1 MPRRSRLILACLLF
15 STSLFADD
23 AALWHEFG
31 LVRTDAGKQGSLSVT
46 RYRMKDVTGA
56 LAAWEW
62 LRSPQGRP
70 CEFAP
75 FCTVD
80 GQRTVINDDNYIVI
94 FDGGAPTKAQVES
107 ELKAL
112 PDKKDTSLPAI
123 LSYLPRQGL
132 TPDSARYVL
141 GPASL
146 AAFAP
151 ELASANPGFEQGAE
165 AQVASYQLNAQEQP
179 IRLALFYYATPEMAR
194 LHVVDFKL
202 LGNVIVKRSDVLVAV
217 VFGSA
222 SEKQADT
229 LLSRVQY
236 EAKITWNETPPPGP
250 IKPLFQ
256 LLKNIIYLSVL
267 LSALGLTA
275 GLLHAGTR
283 MYRRRFGTLDAD
295 EALTTLHLN

>member
-1 MPRRSRLILACLLF
+1 MPRRCGLILACLLF
-15 STSLFADD
+15 STSLWADD
-23 AALWHEFG
+23 AALWREFG
-31 LVRTDAGKQGSLSVT
+31 LVHTDAGKQGSLSVT

-70 CEFAP
+70 CELAP

-80 GQRTVINDDNYIVI
+80 GRRTVINEDNYIVI
-94 FDGGAPTKAQVES
+94 FDGVPFKAQVEN

-151 ELASANPGFEQGAE
+151 ELASANPGFEEGAE
-165 AQVASYQLNAQEQP
+165 AQVASYQLNAGEAP
-179 IRLALFYYATPEMAR
+179 IRLALFYYASPEMGR
-194 LHVVDFKL
+194 LHVIDFKL
-202 LGNVIVKRSDVLVAV
+202 LGNVIVKRSDVLVAI
-217 VFGSA
+217 VFGSV

-250 IKPLFQ
+250 IKPLYQ

-283 MYRRRFGTLDAD
+283 LYRRRFGTLEAD
-295 EALTTLHLN
+295 EAMTTLHLS